1 MSLDRARRLK
11 DAFEKLTPQQKTV
24 VELAYYEGL
33 SQTEM
38 AERMQQPLGTVKT
51 WIRSALK
58 ILREQLTEA
67 ARRMTCEDL
76 RDSYELY
83 SLGLLDGEE
92 KREVE
97 AHLGRNCAVCQKYFK
112 DALAVNALMLS
123 QAHEVVPPSRLRRRV
138 MASVGMERA
147 GWVWVAA
154 LAAACLLIV
163 ALWLSLEKRT
173 ADRDLADARRTL
185 QQTVAERD
193 RLEQAFTFLNQPE
206 TRQVNFGQGQ
216 PTPPRGNFFLNP
228 RMGVLLIA
236 SNLPALPAGKTYEM
250 WVIPKGGTAA
260 SRRVCSNPDRRAPP
274 CTFFRAR
281 WIRM

>member
-1 MSLDRARRLK
+1 
-11 DAFEKLTPQQKTV
+11 
-24 VELAYYEGL
+24 
-33 SQTEM
+33 
-38 AERMQQPLGTVKT
+38 
-51 WIRSALK
+51 
-58 ILREQLTEA
+58 
-67 ARRMTCEDL
+67 MTCEDL

-97 AHLGRNCAVCQKYFK
+97 EHLGGIAPSARSIFK
-112 DALAVNALMLS
+112 DALGVNALMLS
-123 QAHEVVPPSRLRRRV
+123 QVQEVVPPSRLRRRV

-147 GWVWVAA
+147 GWGWVAA
-154 LAAACLLIV
+154 LAAACSLIV

-173 ADRDLADARRTL
+173 TDRELANARVTL

-216 PTPPRGNFFLNP
+216 PAPPRGNFFLNP

-236 SNLPALPAGKTYEM
+236 SNLPALPAGKAYEM
-250 WVIPKGGTAA
+250 WVIPKGGAPRPAGLFQSGPQGTAMHILTGA
-260 SRRVCSNPDRRAPP
+260 VDSNVTLAVTVEPESGSPAP
-274 CTFFRAR
+274 TSNVLFAAGF
-281 WIRM
+281 